1 MLFLCILYTTFTQ
14 TLKGGISMGYILNLL
29 LFKNVD
35 EAIKAKK
42 EKLDEIR
49 VIKASLVKAEYELG
63 QIDEAIKELE
73 KKDKENF

>member
-1 MLFLCILYTTFTQ
+1 
-14 TLKGGISMGYILNLL
+14 MGYWMNLL

-35 EAIKAKK
+35 EAKKAKIK
-42 EKLDEIR
+42 KLEEIR

-63 QIDEAIKELE
+63 QIDEAIEELS

>member
-1 MLFLCILYTTFTQ
+1 
-14 TLKGGISMGYILNLL
+14 MGYILNLL